1 MKGNNHPD
9 PLTEVNFWKNKSENL
24 NSICEQL
31 VSEKI
36 KKVLKFLEQNK
47 STQTSAFS
55 KLQKEVQMAKVEA
68 NENYKFLQTLY
79 DKFLDLQDDSR
90 DLQNVAELFVPI
102 MHTILLIWTY
112 SSYYNTPARL
122 LVLIR
127 EICNAIITQCR
138 KSVDGDMI
146 FELIKNDNPGEA
158 HAKLALALDTCAQF
172 KDAYFEYKGKSQ
184 NAWKITSNAL
194 FVRLDSFQERC
205 QDIMQLTS
213 TIQQFIKLDKIEIG
227 NTKGKTM
234 SASIRTILT
243 EFIQARDE
251 FLSIEYDIMD
261 IEKRDFDDDFFKFRQ
276 RIKEL
281 ERRLASVLSQSF
293 DDSDTIIGKFKLL
306 ESFEGLLSRAI
317 IQDELEKKQIS
328 LLELYKNDL
337 KTVAQIFQDGK
348 VLIEKQDENG
358 PISLNMPPI
367 AGAINW
373 TSGLYERIREPM
385 ERLQLLSQSIQ
396 DREEYKDIQKLYNS
410 ICKNLKE
417 FEDEKIKAWE
427 QGVEENT
434 EDQLNKF
441 LLVREL
447 NDIAPEG
454 YVKVNFDPILTALLR
469 EVKYL
474 QLLDIKVPERAVKLF
489 EKVDTYRSQ
498 TGNLD
503 LIVEMYNNIIAT
515 LLPVEKPLMQK
526 RISTID
532 KYLQPGMDEL
542 KWNSNNIDKFIKDA
556 MDVVTEVDELV
567 KKMKSNV

>member
-1 MKGNNHPD
+1 LKGNNHPD